1 MPIVFTAPPAK
12 KLVEI
17 KDVTTAMAN
26 EIRLIWK
33 MPTSSLLMAHLEAN
47 ADKFKRTLEWD
58 RQCYHRPKPRELK
71 RAAIDELIGTSG
83 VEYLG
88 RYRQVGGCMAGDM
101 VHFCNGGDVYATTIV
116 FIGRVLRVDYVGRLI
131 ENNNIAE
138 PEQM

>member
-1 MPIVFTAPPAK
+1 MIKFTASPAK

-17 KDVTTAMAN
+17 NDVTKAMAN
-26 EIRLIWK
+26 EIREIWK
-33 MPTSSLLMAHLEAN
+33 MPTSRALMAHLEAN
-47 ADKFKRTLEWD
+47 EAKFKRTLEWE
-58 RQCYHRPKPRELK
+58 RQCYHKPKPRAMK

-88 RYRQVGGCMAGDM
+88 IYRQAGGCMAGDH
-101 VHFCNGGDVYATTIV
+101 VYYCNGGDLYATTII